1 MLYVLLAAV
10 AVGFLLIV
18 LQPAW
23 MPRAKALPSDVL
35 KRAPK
40 VSPAAVS
47 SRLTSGWRKE
57 QPALIGTSSPELD
70 ALESELMGATERYVA
85 WLGTCSEAERATLSR
100 AIARS
105 ASALD
110 FQVAWRDNTTIARD
124 RKLRLAVDEV
134 LALSGMAA
142 WRAAEV
148 SRQAR
153 TQLALDAWEQNP
165 SSFRQR
171 DLTAKLYAALV
182 QRGLVTVRPELYL
195 AKDQD
200 RRAEA
205 IEAIRRLANSN
216 RAEVLATLDELLHS
230 KPAVPAPAPALDAP
244 EPAPVSAPAAPELSG
259 AD

>member
-10 AVGFLLIV
+10 VVGFLLIV

-23 MPRAKALPSDVL
+23 MPRAPKALSSDVL

-40 VSPAAVS
+40 VSPAAVT

-57 QPALIGTSSPELD
+57 QPALIATSSPELGE
-70 ALESELMGATERYVA
+70 LESELMGVTERYVA
-85 WLGTCSEAERATLSR
+85 WLGTCTEAERAALSR

-105 ASALD
+105 TSALD
-110 FQVAWRDNTTIARD
+110 FQVAWRDNATIARD

-148 SRQAR
+148 GRQAR
-153 TQLALDAWEQNP
+153 TQLALEAWEQNP

-200 RRAEA
+200 RRSEA

-230 KPAVPAPAPALDAP
+230 KPAATPAPALDAP
-244 EPAPVSAPAAPELSG
+244 EPAVVSAPAAPELSG